1 LSILLIDKRFKM
13 SMLNSEAMMRYLY
26 KEMSP
31 EESNEFISQVN
42 QDPEIKE
49 QFTHMKEG
57 FESLDEIQYSP
68 SSSVI
73 EKIMNYGAAN
83 SEGLSKA

>member
-1 LSILLIDKRFKM
+1 
-13 SMLNSEAMMRYLY
+13 MLNSEAMMRYLY

-57 FESLDEIQYSP
+57 FEGLDEIQYTP

-73 EKIMNYGAAN
+73 ERIMNYGSAN
-83 SEGLSKA
+83 SEGLSKS

>member
-1 LSILLIDKRFKM
+1 
-13 SMLNSEAMMRYLY
+13 MLNSEAMMRYLY

-42 QDPEIKE
+42 QDSEIKE

-57 FESLDEIQYSP
+57 FETLDEIQYTP
-68 SSSVI
+68 SNSVI
-73 EKIMNYGAAN
+73 ERIMNYGSAN
-83 SEGLSKA
+83 AEGLSKP

>member
-1 LSILLIDKRFKM
+1 
-13 SMLNSEAMMRYLY
+13 MLNSEAMMRYLY

-31 EESNEFISQVN
+31 EESNEFISEVN
-42 QDPEIKE
+42 SHPDLQE

-57 FESLDEIQYSP
+57 FETLENIQFSP

-73 EKIMNYGAAN
+73 DKIMQYGAAN
-83 SEGLSKA
+83 SEGLTKE

>member
-1 LSILLIDKRFKM
+1 M

-42 QDPEIKE
+42 QDPAIQE

-57 FESLDEIQYSP
+57 FDGLDEIQYSP

-73 EKIMNYGAAN
+73 ERIMNYGSTN
-83 SEGLSKA
+83 TDGLSKS

>member
-1 LSILLIDKRFKM
+1 
-13 SMLNSEAMMRYLY
+13 MLNSEAMMRYLY

>member
-1 LSILLIDKRFKM
+1 
-13 SMLNSEAMMRYLY
+13 MLNSEAMMRYLY

-31 EESNEFISQVN
+31 EESNEFISTVN
-42 QDPEIKE
+42 SHPDLQE

-57 FESLDEIQYSP
+57 FDTLEEIHFSP

-73 EKIMNYGAAN
+73 EKIMQYGTAN
-83 SEGLSKA
+83 TEGLTKE

>member
-1 LSILLIDKRFKM
+1 M

-73 EKIMNYGAAN
+73 ERIMNYGAAN

>member
-1 LSILLIDKRFKM
+1 M

-31 EESNEFISQVN
+31 EESNEFISEVN
-42 QDPEIKE
+42 SHPELQE
-49 QFTHMKEG
+49 QFAHMKEG
-57 FESLDEIQYSP
+57 FETLDEIQYTP

-73 EKIMNYGAAN
+73 ERIMHYGSAS

>member
-1 LSILLIDKRFKM
+1 M
-13 SMLNSEAMMRYLY
+13 SMLNSEVMMRYLY

-31 EESNEFISQVN
+31 EESNEFISEVN
-42 QDPEIKE
+42 SSPELQE
-49 QFTHMKEG
+49 QFTHIKEG
-57 FESLDEIQYSP
+57 FETLDEIQYTP

-73 EKIMNYGAAN
+73 ERIMHYGSAS